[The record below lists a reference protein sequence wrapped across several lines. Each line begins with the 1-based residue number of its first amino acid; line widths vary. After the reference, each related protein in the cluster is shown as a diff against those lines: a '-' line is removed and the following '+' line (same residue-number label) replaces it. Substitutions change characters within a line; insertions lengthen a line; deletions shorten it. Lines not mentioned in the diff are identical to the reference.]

1 MDHSALWSAFLP
13 DCGLFQSVSCRETD
27 GGSQSLTVLLCRVNN
42 RPLSH
47 AMCLQQCT
55 SFPVSGDSSTV
66 REEVSKETHLMDIV
80 CVCPCTQH
88 CSSFSLQQISHCDAQ
103 RSLAK
108 WRILGRWI
116 MKWINEKA
124 AGWVPCIL
132 QMLSVWRQ
140 SSGSQ
145 GKINEY
151 R

>member
-80 CVCPCTQH
+80 CVCVHVHSTALPSA
-88 CSSFSLQQISHCDAQ
+88 CSRYHTVMHRGPWPSEGFWEDELWSELMKKQLAECPVFSRCSVSD
-103 RSLAK
+103 RSRVGHK
-108 WRILGRWI
+108 
-116 MKWINEKA
+116 EK
-124 AGWVPCIL
+124 
-132 QMLSVWRQ
+132 
-140 SSGSQ
+140 
-145 GKINEY
+145 
-151 R
+151 